1 MNIIHNLNFSVH
13 KVLLEHSYVYSF
25 TYILSMAAF
34 IHLQCRVE
42 SLLCGYYGWQSLK
55 CLLCNYLQK
64 KFAKLCP
71 QGMTPLFFIL
81 FFLLLFCPSPID
93 SVFLYAYSC
102 YSAILYA
109 SPLTLR
115 YNFPGYPMTSSPT
128 ALYDLLPFPERY
140 SLTIVQKTVVMKFK
154 IIYKKFIFK
163 IQCLVC
169 LSSTFSFRC

>member
-93 SVFLYAYSC
+93 SVFLYAYFC
-102 YSAILYA
+102 YGAILYA
-109 SPLTLR
+109 VAFDTRIQFPWMSYDFLSHSTLR
-115 YNFPGYPMTSSPT
+115 SVTFPREVFLDDCIENSS
-128 ALYDLLPFPERY
+128 YE
-140 SLTIVQKTVVMKFK
+140 I
-154 IIYKKFIFK
+154 
-163 IQCLVC
+163 
-169 LSSTFSFRC
+169 